1 VAPVRASKDIA
12 NPQAAS
18 EACIVASWPELPVAW
33 QDRALEAR
41 FARLQ
46 ETIVAVRN
54 VRAVYSIAPGQPLK
68 LYMRCTPDVAADM
81 QSVSGQFD
89 NLARVLL
96 ESAGATVER
105 PNASASFSL
114 TDADGYIPLEGIVDL
129 ASERERQK
137 KEREK
142 LKGFIAGHEKKL
154 TNESFTAKAPP
165 DVVAQV
171 RETLAG
177 LQKQLDSVEEIIR
190 QLGG

>member
-1 VAPVRASKDIA
+1 RAEKDLA

-18 EACIVASWPELPVAW
+18 EACIVAPWPELPVRW

-54 VRAVYSIAPGQPLK
+54 VRAVYDIGPGQPLK
-68 LYMRCTPDVAADM
+68 LYMRCGADVAADM

-96 ESAGATVER
+96 EAAGAAVER
-105 PNASASFSL
+105 PSASASFSL

-129 ASERERQK
+129 AAERDRQK
-137 KEREK
+137 
-142 LKGFIAGHEKKL
+142 
-154 TNESFTAKAPP
+154 
-165 DVVAQV
+165 
-171 RETLAG
+171 
-177 LQKQLDSVEEIIR
+177 
-190 QLGG
+190 